1 VFDRIF
7 RRRIVRA
14 GRRDAAGMARR
25 QLSAWLA
32 ILGLYVQLFAAGLCT
47 SGTPFSIDAAFAQG
61 AFPICHTGSG
71 DPSAPAQDQ
80 APGHHACPYCAI
92 HCKAAMLLAPAIGAP
107 ESFAAV
113 ATQAT
118 PAPFA
123 IPGHARFSLGAPPR
137 GPPASA

>member
-1 VFDRIF
+1 VFGRIY

-14 GRRDAAGMARR
+14 GGHGMARR

-32 ILGLYVQLFAAGLCT
+32 ILGLYVQLFAAVLCT
-47 SGTPFSIDAAFAQG
+47 SGAALPSDAFAQG

-92 HCKAAMLLAPAIGAP
+92 HCKAALLLAPAIGAP
-107 ESFAAV
+107 QNFVAV

-118 PAPFA
+118 PAPFVVPA
-123 IPGHARFSLGAPPR
+123 QARFSLGAPPR